1 MIMKIF
7 DKFGNLIAE
16 IVPVS
21 SEGGCLGS
29 VVGFVVLIA
38 IIKLAFKRA
47 LNEILYLGGK
57 IPPIIYSVGIIVLL
71 LALGV
76 FLIGLKKFTKIIII
90 ILLTATITSYVAA
103 GIYCKQ
109 LENKIATMAE
119 SEKTEVVDKLF
130 LLKHIG
136 YVSSFIKKY
145 DLTNTSE
152 YKYLDIK
159 KQMFLGK
166 NYELIDPLIELM
178 DYKDCNK
185 LVKKVIT
192 KYLSGNWERYPVLT
206 ISQKDIYERYM
217 MEKNPKV
224 GYLRVRS
231 SYFKYSGGSK
241 LTIEGVELAG
251 DGQQVD
257 GYIYQVNGFKS
268 NGEVYLDIII
278 QAPQGIGILSN
289 KVSLKRFSI
298 HNLRENSFEDE
309 EDTLY
314 IKS

>member
-1 MIMKIF
+1 MKIF

-29 VVGFVVLIA
+29 VVVFVVLIG
-38 IIKLAFKRA
+38 IIKLVFKREM
-47 LNEILYLGGK
+47 NEILYWGWK
-57 IPPIIYSVGIIVLL
+57 IPPIMYSVGIIVLL
-71 LALGV
+71 LVLGLV
-76 FLIGLKKFTKIIII
+76 LIGLKKFTKIIIM
-90 ILLTATITSYVAA
+90 ILLTATITSYAAA

-109 LENKIATMAE
+109 LENKIATMSE
-119 SEKTEVVDKLF
+119 IEKTEVVDKLF
-130 LLKHIG
+130 FVQHIG
-136 YVSSFIKKY
+136 YVNSFVKKY

-159 KQMFLGK
+159 KQLFLGE
-166 NYELIDPLIELM
+166 NYELIDPLFELM

-185 LVKKVIT
+185 LVKRVIT

-206 ISQKDIYERYM
+206 ISQKDIYEKY

-224 GYLRVRS
+224 GYLRVRN

-257 GYIYQVNGFKS
+257 VYIYKVNGFKS